1 MMTPWVKRLLLAN
14 GGVFLAFNMLMNTPG
29 MVPPDWAVD
38 AFGFS
43 PARLLVQPWSP
54 FTYMFLHGGFMH
66 LLFNMIALFFFGP
79 RLEVRLGS
87 RRFLALYFISGLAG
101 ALLSVP
107 FSPYTIIGASGA
119 VYGVLLGFAR
129 YWPRE
134 RIYIWGVL
142 PVEARVLVIVMVALS
157 LFGGFGGGRDGVAHF
172 AHLGGFLGGYA
183 YLRWI
188 EARSPAKKFKAAAS
202 GMAGRRLEGER
213 AKLERWSKIDPEA
226 LHEINRERFDEVWSK
241 LQSSGAGALSPREQ
255 AFLDRFSSNSE

>member
-1 MMTPWVKRLLLAN
+1 MMTPWVGRLIFANVGMFLITMASPMLAN
-14 GGVFLAFNMLMNTPG
+14 QLVL
-29 MVPPDWAVD
+29 VPAYI
-38 AFGFS
+38 AY
-43 PARLLVQPWSP
+43 RPWTVV
-54 FTYMFLHGGFMH
+54 TYMFLHGGFMH

-107 FSPYTIIGASGA
+107 FSPYTGIIGASGA
-119 VYGVLLGFAR
+119 VFGVLLGFAR

-142 PVEARVLVIVMVALS
+142 PVEARVLVIVMVVLS
-157 LFGGFGGGRDGVAHF
+157 LSGGFGGGRDGVAHF

-202 GMAGRRLEGER
+202 GVAGRRLEGER
-213 AKLERWSKIDPEA
+213 GKLERWSRIDPEA